1 MKTKI
6 TSFLFLSF
14 FLFISNINLFA
25 QQNNFIFDYDYAE
38 FGYDSTSDYVEF
50 YYSFNQNSLTKTEQD
65 SGTFV
70 EGVLHITLE
79 NTSTHKKV
87 LDNDWNISYKV
98 ENDTTSGDRSLIGV
112 VGFVIPAGEY
122 KSLVSGR
129 DAVDTSKIRVYN
141 ESVSIKPLIKN
152 SFAVSDIEVSS
163 KIIQDSPNEHSV
175 FYKNTFEVIPIPTCL
190 FGQDQPVV
198 FYYCELYQLKNGDLN
213 TPLKLT
219 LNVFNSKGK
228 NVFNRSKEINRKN
241 NTRVEVGTVLV
252 NKFPTDAYTMFVSL
266 FDTSTNIGINSS
278 KRFYVY
284 NPDIVSTD
292 TATGSHQ
299 DVLGSEFAVMS
310 EEEIDNMFAQSKY
323 IALSQEIDQ
332 YKKISELEGK
342 RKFMYEFWKKRDPDT
357 STPGNEYYNKYFQ
370 RVRES
375 NQKYSTI
382 SRKGWK
388 SDRGRVYI
396 LYGEPSEIERYPN
409 QTDSKPYEIWHY
421 NDIEGGV
428 IFVFADLTGFS
439 DYTLLHSTKRGELRD
454 DNWQNRIASF

>member
-1 MKTKI
+1 MKTKF
-6 TSFLFLSF
+6 TF
-14 FLFISNINLFA
+14 FLFFILGLILVNKNLIA

-50 YYSFNQNSLTKTEQD
+50 YYSFDQNSLTRTNRD
-65 SGTFV
+65 TGTFV

-79 NTSTHKKV
+79 NSSSHKKV
-87 LDNDWNISYKV
+87 LDNDWKISYMV
-98 ENDTTSGDRSLIGV
+98 ANDTSSSDRSLIGV

-122 KSLVSGR
+122 NSIVSGR
-129 DAVDTSKIRVYN
+129 DAVDTTKGKSYK
-141 ESVSIKPLIKN
+141 ESISIKPMIKN
-152 SFAVSDIEVSS
+152 NFAISDIEVSS

-175 FYKNTFEVIPIPTCL
+175 FYKNTFEVIPIPTGL
-190 FGQDQPVV
+190 FGGQLPVV
-198 FYYCELYQLKNGDLN
+198 FYYCELYQLKSGDLN
-213 TPLKLT
+213 NPLKLT

-228 NVFNRSKEINRKN
+228 NVYNKSKEISKKS

-252 NKFPTDAYTMFVSL
+252 NKFPTDAYTMIISL
-266 FDTSTNIGINSS
+266 IDTVKNTGINSS

-292 TATGSHQ
+292 TSTGAHQ
-299 DVLGSEFAVMS
+299 DVLSSEFTVMS
-310 EEEIDNMFAQSKY
+310 VDEIDLMFAESKY
-323 IALSQEIDQ
+323 IATSQEIDQ

-342 RKFMYEFWKKRDPDT
+342 RKFMYEFWKKRDTDT

-370 RVRES
+370 RVKES
-375 NQKYSTI
+375 NQKFTSI

-396 LYGEPSEIERYPN
+396 LYGEPSEIERFPN

-421 NDIEGGV
+421 NEIEGGV
-428 IFVFADLTGFS
+428 IFVFGDLTGFS
-439 DYTLLHSTKRGELRD
+439 DYTLLNSTKRGELRD
-454 DNWQNRIASF
+454 DNWQNRLTSF